1 MSEQS
6 VTGAHDVAAVP
17 SPRRAGPTA
26 VGGRGA
32 SVACVASGA
41 VGEIAHA
48 AGEASFVPGCVQR
61 YTAAGF
67 GTPGEGEVRSWRNS
81 WPALLDALVRAGLS
95 DLQLYLEYG
104 TPGGGRRLDALLVGV
119 APEGTLGL
127 VVVELKQWQTCR
139 ILSGGRVMRR
149 DGQVTA
155 HPVYQ
160 VASYRSFF
168 QHWRPQEAPR
178 LDLRA
183 VVMLHNATAGEGAA
197 LRLDVPAVADIPVL
211 TADDLS
217 GRPEALAGLLR
228 CQDLA
233 APSSAQVDSFE
244 SIRWAPSARL
254 LDHVGSA
261 LLGNT
266 TFALVGDQQDAFL
279 RILAAADRYLPNHE
293 APDADGA
300 GSAGAG
306 EKRGAVITVRGG
318 PGSGKTALAVRLL
331 GHLMRNHPGAKP
343 RFITPSGTLRAH
355 LLEAASSHSAAREL
369 FLPATSLRSAA
380 HQAKAVVIDEAQRTV
395 RTGGRMAPELAAVL
409 EQVPLVVVFLD
420 ERQIIRPGEG
430 TSVTEVASLAHAAG
444 RPHHHL
450 QLTGSF
456 RCHGS
461 KTFTE
466 WVDALLYDT
475 PVPWTGQDGYD
486 LALCDDPFQL
496 QQWIERATAAG
507 HTARTTAGFC
517 WSWTRARTRGATSL
531 PLDITIDV
539 PVGEP
544 ATGASR
550 TWHGAWNAADPLTTP
565 DGATLAPRSQLW
577 ASHTGG
583 HQQVGCIY
591 TAQGLEYHHAGV
603 IIGPDLTW
611 TGSRWTAHPE
621 HSHDPKLRH
630 LAPDQYLPYALNTYR
645 VLLTRGTHTTRIH
658 ATHPATQRMLT
669 SLVRSR

>member
-1 MSEQS
+1 M
-6 VTGAHDVAAVP
+6 
-17 SPRRAGPTA
+17 
-26 VGGRGA
+26 
-32 SVACVASGA
+32 ASGT
-41 VGEIAHA
+41 VGEIVQA
-48 AGEASFVPGCVQR
+48 AGEASFIAGCVQR

-67 GTPGEGEVRSWRNS
+67 GRPGEGELRSWRNS

-119 APEGTLGL
+119 APDGALGL
-127 VVVELKQWQTCR
+127 VVVELKQWQSCR
-139 ILSGGRVMRR
+139 ILAGGRVMRS

-168 QHWRPQEAPR
+168 QHWRPKEAPR

-183 VVMLHNATAGEGAA
+183 VVMLHNATAEEGAA
-197 LRLDVPAVADIPVL
+197 LHLDVPAVADIPVL

-217 GRPEALAGLLR
+217 GRPEALAGLLH
-228 CQDLA
+228 CDDLA

-244 SIRWAPSARL
+244 KIRWAPSARL

-279 RILAAADRYLPNHE
+279 RILAAAARHLLARESP
-293 APDADGA
+293 ACDG
-300 GSAGAG
+300 SGAG
-306 EKRGAVITVRGG
+306 ERRGAVITVRGG

-331 GHLMRNHPGAKP
+331 GHLMRNHPEAKP
-343 RFITPSGTLRAH
+343 RLITPSGTLRAH
-355 LLEAASSHSAAREL
+355 LLEAASGHSAAREL
-369 FLPATSLRSAA
+369 FLPATSLRSAT
-380 HQAKAVVIDEAQRTV
+380 HQAKAIVIDEAQRTV

-409 EQVPLVVVFLD
+409 LQVRLAVVFLD
-420 ERQIIRPGEG
+420 ERQIIRPDEG
-430 TSVTEVASLAHAAG
+430 TSVAEISSLAQAAG

-461 KTFTE
+461 KASPNGSTHSCMTPRSPGPGRT
-466 WVDALLYDT
+466 ATTLGLY
-475 PVPWTGQDGYD
+475 G
-486 LALCDDPFQL
+486 DPFQL
-496 QQWIERATAAG
+496 QQWIEQATAAG
-507 HTARTTAGFC
+507 HTTRTTAGFC
-517 WSWTRARTRGATSL
+517 WPWTRTRPRRATSL

-539 PVGEP
+539 PTGEP
-544 ATGASR
+544 ATGTSR
-550 TWHGAWNAADPLTTP
+550 TWHAAWNAADPLTTP
-565 DGATLAPRSQLW
+565 DGTPLAPRSQLW

-611 TGSRWTAHPE
+611 TDNRWTAHPE

-630 LAPDQYLPYALNTYR
+630 LTPNRYLPYALNTYR
-645 VLLTRGTHTTRIH
+645 VLLTRGTDTTRIH
-658 ATHPATQRMLT
+658 ATHPATQRML
-669 SLVRSR
+669 SMPCPLP